1 MTASETEAHQSP
13 SDNLNHVHQAVG
25 RAREEI
31 ARVIVGQREAID
43 LALIAILTG
52 HHALVEG
59 VPGVAKT
66 LLVRTLARVL
76 GCEFGRIQFTP
87 DMMPTDITGMNVFD
101 TAAGKFS
108 LVRGPVFTE
117 FLLADEINRAPAKT
131 KAGLLQA
138 MQERC
143 VSIDSGLHQLS
154 PHFTVFATQ
163 NPIDHEGT
171 YPLPEA
177 QKDRF
182 LLKIIMPPPSAEE
195 ERQLAMRTLGP
206 DSPEKVLQNG
216 AVSAVLPPAGL
227 AKLQGQLGAI
237 LIRDELVKY
246 SVDIVRSCRNDDS
259 VMVGAGPRATQGL
272 VLAARA
278 RAAIDGR
285 DFVTPDDIKG
295 MTVPVLAHRTLL
307 RPEYDL
313 EGLDVRAVIE
323 RVLSEVSVPQ

>member
-1 MTASETEAHQSP
+1 
-13 SDNLNHVHQAVG
+13 
-25 RAREEI
+25 
-31 ARVIVGQREAID
+31 
-43 LALIAILTG
+43 
-52 HHALVEG
+52 
-59 VPGVAKT
+59 
-66 LLVRTLARVL
+66 
-76 GCEFGRIQFTP
+76 
-87 DMMPTDITGMNVFD
+87 
-101 TAAGKFS
+101 
-108 LVRGPVFTE
+108 
-117 FLLADEINRAPAKT
+117 
-131 KAGLLQA
+131 
-138 MQERC
+138 
-143 VSIDSGLHQLS
+143 
-154 PHFTVFATQ
+154 
-163 NPIDHEGT
+163 
-171 YPLPEA
+171 
-177 QKDRF
+177 
-182 LLKIIMPPPSAEE
+182 MPPPSAEE

-323 RVLSEVSVPQ
+323 GVLSEVSVPQ